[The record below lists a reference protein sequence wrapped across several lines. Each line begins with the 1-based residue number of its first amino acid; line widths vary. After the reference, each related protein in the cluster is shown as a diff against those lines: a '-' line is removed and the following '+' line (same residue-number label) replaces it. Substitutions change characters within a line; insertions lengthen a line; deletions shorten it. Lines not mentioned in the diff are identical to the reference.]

1 MPFHG
6 PEETCGWFGGGKSL
20 RSRIDIE
27 GDGQECLSH
36 TIEGQGLKPAW
47 IVRLYAAL
55 KRRSST
61 LLLAPLAI
69 DPSKSQGLKPA
80 SLLALGG
87 AA

>member
-1 MPFHG
+1 LL
-6 PEETCGWFGGGKSL
+6 GGAVSSRAVPNGINVKIKS
-20 RSRIDIE
+20 E

>member
-1 MPFHG
+1 LL
-6 PEETCGWFGGGKSL
+6 GGAVS
-20 RSRIDIE
+20 SRAVPNGINVKIKIE

>member
-1 MPFHG
+1 LL
-6 PEETCGWFGGGKSL
+6 GGAVS
-20 RSRIDIE
+20 SRAVPNGINVKIKIE

-61 LLLAPLAI
+61 LLLAPLGI